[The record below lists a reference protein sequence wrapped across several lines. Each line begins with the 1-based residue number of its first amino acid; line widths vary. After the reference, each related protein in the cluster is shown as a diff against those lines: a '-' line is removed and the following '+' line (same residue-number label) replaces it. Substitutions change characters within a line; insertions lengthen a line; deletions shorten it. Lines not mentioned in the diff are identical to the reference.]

1 MATTIETRP
10 YGKTGERVTVVGLGG
25 SPLNERSY
33 ADGVAT
39 VRRAL
44 ELGVT
49 YFDTSPGYGY
59 GVSQAIYGEA
69 LQGRS
74 EEYILATKLRGFKTI
89 ARYRSLEALRTQ
101 LEENLRV
108 LRRDSVDTL
117 QVHEADYPCWWSEG
131 ATGRVQPE
139 DDFDFDNAPV
149 MQVLREAKAEGL
161 CRFIG
166 ITGNSVDSVAHVLRH
181 VEVDTCLPAFNYD
194 LIRRGTRRQALPV
207 AVEKGVT
214 LILGGA
220 FHNGQLTEVH
230 PEWLSSPPDSWTSEV
245 LNRFERL
252 YALQKDCGLSLVNMA
267 VRFLM
272 ANPAVTTILIGA
284 ATPAEIEE
292 SVTAAQAAPL
302 PADLHQALEELGIP

>member
-1 MATTIETRP
+1 MAALSICNPLPTAWP
-10 YGKTGERVTVVGLGG
+10 QCTGRWSWASG
-25 SPLNERSY
+25 
-33 ADGVAT
+33 
-39 VRRAL
+39 
-44 ELGVT
+44 
-49 YFDTSPGYGY
+49 YFDTSPAYCQGA
-59 GVSQAIYGEA
+59 SQVILGNGLEGCTEPY
-69 LQGRS
+69 L
-74 EEYILATKLRGFKTI
+74 LATKLGYLAAPEDF
-89 ARYRSLEALRTQ
+89 RSWDALRAQ
-101 LEENLRV
+101 LWENLRA

-149 MQVLREAKAEGL
+149 MQVLREAKEQGL

-166 ITGNSVDSVAHVLRH
+166 ITGNSADSVAHVLRH

-194 LIRRGTRRQALPV
+194 MIWRGTRRQALPV

-220 FHNGQLTEVH
+220 FQNALLTEVH
-230 PEWLSSPPDSWTSEV
+230 AEWLSSPPDSWTPEI

-252 YALQKDCGLSLVNMA
+252 YALQKDCGLSLVTMA

-272 ANPAVTTILIGA
+272 ADPAVTTILIGA

-292 SVTAAQAAPL
+292 SVTAAQAGPL
-302 PADLHQALEELGIP
+302 PPDLHQAVEELGVP